1 MFSHY
6 RYTFIC
12 FLILFLHLPKSE
24 ANDEAIQLGLR
35 QVDLSSDLNGWVP
48 VTQSKQINY
57 GEWITTGGNNGGGV
71 PNGWGGIWEQTTT
84 LVWEDFKTVTSNR
97 FERAVLSDG
106 ENGLRVRSI
115 EPFVPSNAT
124 RYTQQVINSYIVS
137 PRIDLSKN
145 NQDHLLFQYKSNSYF
160 TLNLW
165 LGKNDGSYWHSVWEE
180 GQNLNPNHVTTRFV
194 GNGFREVKINL
205 ENALMDLNLWLTN
218 NGFTNDVISPQ
229 TNRIYINFVAKDN
242 ANRWSGTS
250 TQVLEIKSIW
260 TPSYYG
266 EGQPQQ
272 TSIDPIISFDYKN
285 NSVTFFGGVGET
297 YELQRSADLKEWQ
310 VSHSFTL
317 TSDSETHPISDF
329 LDSAQRKYFFRLKHK
344 P

>member
-1 MFSHY
+1 MSF
-6 RYTFIC
+6 RYYQTFIC
-12 FLILFLHLPKSE
+12 IAFFFIHLPKSE

-48 VTQSKQINY
+48 VTQSKQIDY
-57 GEWITTGGNNGGGV
+57 SEWVTTGRT
-71 PNGWGGIWEQTTT
+71 GWGGLWEETTT
-84 LVWEDFKTVTSNR
+84 LVWEDYKTVTSNK
-97 FERAVLSDG
+97 FERAVFPDG

-115 EPFVPSNAT
+115 DPFVPSNAT

-160 TLNLW
+160 TLDLW
-165 LGKNDGSYWHSVWEE
+165 IGKNDGSYWHSVWEE

-194 GNGFREVKINL
+194 GNGLREVKINL

-297 YELQRSADLKEWQ
+297 YELQRSVDLKEWQ

>member
-57 GEWITTGGNNGGGV
+57 GEWITTGGNNSGGV

-84 LVWEDFKTVTSNR
+84 LVWEDFKTVTSNK

-115 EPFVPSNAT
+115 DPFVPSNAT

>member
-6 RYTFIC
+6 RYTVIC
-12 FLILFLHLPKSE
+12 FVILFLHLPKSE

-57 GEWITTGGNNGGGV
+57 GEWITTGGGGGGGV

-106 ENGLRVRSI
+106 NNGLRVRSI

-160 TLNLW
+160 TLDLW
-165 LGKNDGSYWHSVWEE
+165 VGKNDGSYWHSVWEE

-297 YELQRSADLKEWQ
+297 YELQRSVDLKEWQ

>member
-1 MFSHY
+1 
-6 RYTFIC
+6 
-12 FLILFLHLPKSE
+12 
-24 ANDEAIQLGLR
+24 
-35 QVDLSSDLNGWVP
+35 
-48 VTQSKQINY
+48 
-57 GEWITTGGNNGGGV
+57 
-71 PNGWGGIWEQTTT
+71 
-84 LVWEDFKTVTSNR
+84 
-97 FERAVLSDG
+97 
-106 ENGLRVRSI
+106 
-115 EPFVPSNAT
+115 
-124 RYTQQVINSYIVS
+124 
-137 PRIDLSKN
+137 
-145 NQDHLLFQYKSNSYF
+145 
-160 TLNLW
+160 
-165 LGKNDGSYWHSVWEE
+165 
-180 GQNLNPNHVTTRFV
+180 
-194 GNGFREVKINL
+194 
-205 ENALMDLNLWLTN
+205 MDLNLWLTN

-297 YELQRSADLKEWQ
+297 YELQRSADLKDWQ

-329 LDSAQRKYFFRLKHK
+329 QDSAQRKSFFRLKHK

>member
-1 MFSHY
+1 MFLHY

-106 ENGLRVRSI
+106 NNGLRVRSI
-115 EPFVPSNAT
+115 DPFVPSNAT

-160 TLNLW
+160 TLDLW
-165 LGKNDGSYWHSVWEE
+165 VGKNDGSYWHSVWEE

>member
-1 MFSHY
+1 M
-6 RYTFIC
+6 RTVIP
-12 FLILFLHLPKSE
+12 FLILFIWIPKLE
-24 ANDEAIQLGLR
+24 ANDEAIELELKK
-35 QVDLSSDLNGWVP
+35 VDLSSDLDGWTP

-84 LVWEDFKTVTSNR
+84 LVWEDFKTVTSNK

-106 ENGLRVRSI
+106 NNGLRVRSI

-124 RYTQQVINSYIVS
+124 QYTQQIINSYIVS

-145 NQDHLLFQYKSNSYF
+145 NQDHLLFQYKSNSYIP
-160 TLNLW
+160 LDLW
-165 LGKNDGSYWHSVWEE
+165 IGKNDGSYWHSVWED
-180 GQNLNPNHVTTRFV
+180 GQGLNSEHVITRNV

-205 ENALMDLNLWLTN
+205 ENTLVDLNLWLTN

-229 TNRIYINFVAKDN
+229 TDRIYINSVAKDN

-250 TQVLEIKSIW
+250 AQVLEIKSIW

-266 EGQPQQ
+266 DGQPQQ
-272 TSIDPIISFDYKN
+272 TSIDPIISFDYKT

-297 YELQRSADLKEWQ
+297 YELQTSADLKKWQ

-329 LDSAQRKYFFRLKHK
+329 QDSAQRKSFFRLKHK

>member
-6 RYTFIC
+6 RYTVIC
-12 FLILFLHLPKSE
+12 FVILFLHLPKSE

-48 VTQSKQINY
+48 VTQSKLINY
-57 GEWITTGGNNGGGV
+57 GEWITTGGGGGGGV

-106 ENGLRVRSI
+106 NNGLRVRSI

-250 TQVLEIKSIW
+250 TLKYLRLNRSGLQVIMAKVNPSKPPSIPSSALTIKIIASL
-260 TPSYYG
+260 SSG
-266 EGQPQQ
+266 ELAKLTNCREAR
-272 TSIDPIISFDYKN
+272 TSKSGRYHTHLLLPAIQKLIQSPIF
-285 NSVTFFGGVGET
+285 
-297 YELQRSADLKEWQ
+297 
-310 VSHSFTL
+310 
-317 TSDSETHPISDF
+317 
-329 LDSAQRKYFFRLKHK
+329 
-344 P
+344 

>member
-57 GEWITTGGNNGGGV
+57 GEWITPGGNNSGGV

-84 LVWEDFKTVTSNR
+84 LVWEDFKTVTSNK

-115 EPFVPSNAT
+115 DPFVPSNAT

>member
-48 VTQSKQINY
+48 VTQSKQIDY
-57 GEWITTGGNNGGGV
+57 SEWVTTGRT
-71 PNGWGGIWEQTTT
+71 GWGGLWEETTS
-84 LVWEDFKTVTSNR
+84 LAWEDFKTVTSNR
-97 FERAVLSDG
+97 FERAVFPDG

-115 EPFVPSNAT
+115 DPFVPSNAT

-160 TLNLW
+160 TLDLW
-165 LGKNDGSYWHSVWEE
+165 VGKNDGSYWHSVWEE

>member
-106 ENGLRVRSI
+106 NNGLRVRSI

-160 TLNLW
+160 TLDLW
-165 LGKNDGSYWHSVWEE
+165 VGKNDGSYWHSVWEE

-297 YELQRSADLKEWQ
+297 YELQRSADLKDWQ

>member
-106 ENGLRVRSI
+106 NNGLRVRSI

-124 RYTQQVINSYIVS
+124 QYTQQVINSYIVS

-160 TLNLW
+160 TLDLW
-165 LGKNDGSYWHSVWEE
+165 VGKNDGSYWHSVWEE

>member
-6 RYTFIC
+6 RYTVIC
-12 FLILFLHLPKSE
+12 FVILFLHLPKSE

-106 ENGLRVRSI
+106 NNGLRVRSI
-115 EPFVPSNAT
+115 DPFVPSNAT

-160 TLNLW
+160 TLDLW
-165 LGKNDGSYWHSVWEE
+165 VGKNDGSYWHSVWEE